1 MSILLN
7 ETFASDEFYELLM
20 TDVSFNQINFSYE
33 MEDKERTERLNEL
46 SAICA
51 YVYRTV
57 WSQTLCCSLDNLYG
71 VRNRHSIVQNIWK
84 PYKTTYQ

>member
-57 WSQTLCCSLDNLYG
+57 
-71 VRNRHSIVQNIWK
+71 
-84 PYKTTYQ
+84 